1 LKHLVLKPMQT
12 TRPSTAK
19 LISAFA
25 AVYIIWGS
33 TYLGVR
39 FASETI
45 PPLLMASVRF
55 LVSGSILYLYARSKG
70 ATPPRFTH
78 WRSAAITGLFL
89 LLIGNGGMAWSLQ
102 FLPSSLAAILV
113 ATEPFWLVIVA
124 WTLFGKGK
132 PTGKEAIGLVVGF
145 IGIVLLVSFGQ
156 SKNTGITNPA
166 GVVMVIVSAIAWAIG
181 SMYATR
187 ATVPDSPMLSI
198 SLQMLTGGVML
209 FLAGS
214 VAGEWKVL
222 EFDEVSTKSALA
234 LLYLT
239 FFGSLIGFT
248 AYSWLLGNVSPSMAS
263 TYAYVNPVVALIL
276 GWSLGGEIITTP
288 MLLASAVIIISVI
301 IITLAKPAKKAVAE
315 AAQQE

>member
-1 LKHLVLKPMQT
+1 MQT
-12 TRPSTAK
+12 TRPSTIK

-55 LVSGSILYLYARSKG
+55 LVSGTILYTYARSKG
-70 ATPPRFTH
+70 ALPPKLIH

-113 ATEPFWLVIVA
+113 ATEPFWLVLVA
-124 WTLFGKGK
+124 WTMFGKGR

-198 SLQMLTGGVML
+198 SLQMLAGGVML
-209 FLAGS
+209 FLAGT
-214 VAGEWKVL
+214 VAGEWNVL
-222 EFDEVSTKSALA
+222 EFDEVSTKSGLA

-288 MLLASAVIIISVI
+288 MLLASAVIIVSVI

-315 AAQQE
+315 AVPEE

>member
-1 LKHLVLKPMQT
+1 MQT
-12 TRPSTAK
+12 TRPSTFK

-55 LVSGSILYLYARSKG
+55 LVSGSILYVYARSKG
-70 ATPPRFTH
+70 AMPPKFTH
-78 WRSAAITGLFL
+78 WKSAAVTGLFL
-89 LLIGNGGMAWSLQ
+89 LLIGNGGMALSLQ
-102 FLPSSLAAILV
+102 FIPTGLAAILV

-124 WTLFGKGK
+124 WTLFGKSR
-132 PTGKEAIGLVVGF
+132 PTGKEAIGLIIGF
-145 IGIVLLVSFGQ
+145 TGIVLLVSFGQ
-156 SKNTGITNPA
+156 NKDIGISNPV

-198 SLQMLTGGVML
+198 SLQMLAGGAML

-214 VAGEWKVL
+214 LAGEWQAL
-222 EFDEVSTKSALA
+222 EFDEVSAKSGLA
-234 LLYLT
+234 LVYLT
-239 FFGSLIGFT
+239 LFGSLIGFT
-248 AYSWLLGNVSPSMAS
+248 AYSWLLGVVSPSMAS

-276 GWSLGGEIITTP
+276 GWSLGGEIITIP

-301 IITLAKPAKKAVAE
+301 MITLAKPAKKAVPE
-315 AAQQE
+315 E

>member
-1 LKHLVLKPMQT
+1 MQT
-12 TRPSTAK
+12 TRPSTIK

-70 ATPPRFTH
+70 AMPPKFTH
-78 WRSAAITGLFL
+78 WKSAGITGLFL

-124 WTLFGKGK
+124 WTMFGKGK
-132 PTGKEAIGLVVGF
+132 PTGKEALGLVVGF

-156 SKNTGITNPA
+156 SKDTGITNPA

-198 SLQMLTGGVML
+198 SLQMLAGGVML

-214 VAGEWKVL
+214 LAGEWKVL
-222 EFDEVSTKSALA
+222 EFGEVSTKSGLA

-288 MLLASAVIIISVI
+288 MLLASAVIIASVI
-301 IITLAKPAKKAVAE
+301 IITLAKPTKKAVAE

>member
-1 LKHLVLKPMQT
+1 MQT
-12 TRPSTAK
+12 AQPSTLK
-19 LISAFA
+19 LIIAFA

-39 FASETI
+39 FANETI

-55 LVSGSILYLYARSKG
+55 LVSGSILYIYARSKG
-70 ATPPRFTH
+70 AMPPKLTH
-78 WRSAAITGLFL
+78 WKSAAVTGLFL

-102 FLPSSLAAILV
+102 FIPTGLAAILV
-113 ATEPFWLVIVA
+113 ATEPFWLVVVA
-124 WTLFGKGK
+124 WTLFGKGR
-132 PTGKEAIGLVVGF
+132 PSGKEAIGLITGF
-145 IGIVLLVSFGQ
+145 MGIVLLVTFGQ
-156 SKNTGITNPA
+156 SKNIGITNPA

-181 SMYATR
+181 SMYVTR
-187 ATVPDSPMLSI
+187 ATVPESPMLSI
-198 SLQMLTGGVML
+198 SLQMLAGGAML
-209 FLAGS
+209 FMAGTL
-214 VAGEWKVL
+214 AGEWNVL
-222 EFDEVSTKSALA
+222 KFDEVSTKSGLA
-234 LLYLT
+234 LVYLT
-239 FFGSLIGFT
+239 LFGSLIGFT

-276 GWSLGGEIITTP
+276 GWSVGGEIITLP

>member
-1 LKHLVLKPMQT
+1 MQT
-12 TRPSTAK
+12 ARPSTIK
-19 LISAFA
+19 LLIAFA

-55 LVSGSILYLYARSKG
+55 LVAGSILYVYARSKG
-70 ATPPRFTH
+70 AMAPKLTH
-78 WRSAAITGLFL
+78 WKSASITGLFL

-124 WTLFGKGK
+124 WTMFGKGR

-145 IGIVLLVSFGQ
+145 IGIVLLVSFG
-156 SKNTGITNPA
+156 NDEDTGITNPV
-166 GVVMVIVSAIAWAIG
+166 GVVMVITSAIAWAIG

-187 ATVPDSPMLSI
+187 ARVPESPMLSI

-209 FLAGS
+209 V
-214 VAGEWKVL
+214 VAGTIKGEWSVL
-222 EFDEVSTKSALA
+222 EFDEVSTKSGLA
-234 LLYLT
+234 LVYLT
-239 FFGSLIGFT
+239 LFGSLVGFT
-248 AYSWLLGNVSPSMAS
+248 AYSWLLGVVSPSLAS
-263 TYAYVNPVVALIL
+263 THAYVNPVVALIL
-276 GWSLGGEIITTP
+276 GWSLGGEIITLP
-288 MLLASAVIIISVI
+288 MLLASVIIIMSVI
-301 IITLAKPAKKAVAE
+301 IITMAKPAKEVVAEAVAE
-315 AAQQE
+315 E